1 MLSGFGLIGHDFCEL
16 IGRLSELYQ
25 SRFVETYRLIRPEQ
39 VSTSTFLVRKLAVQ
53 YDCQYFLSD
62 QTQSIIQII
71 QICSILFCACHPK
84 SSFINDD
91 CVFLNQNLNNLDKQS
106 NYIRIR
112 LIIMSESDM
121 GHLTS
126 WFKSDFGETDLPLS
140 SKAKSN
146 GLLNMNTVKN
156 DEFRA
161 KSENGV
167 TANHMTYLEKLQRV
181 IIICESLTQNIFRN
195 DANFLQTQI
204 SKHRKR
210 VAHFDEIL
218 LGQT

>member
-112 LIIMSESDM
+112 LIIMSESVM

-126 WFKSDFGETDLPLS
+126 WLS
-140 SKAKSN
+140 PISTKLIYHLVIK
-146 GLLNMNTVKN
+146 NMNTVKN
-156 DEFRA
+156 EEFRA
-161 KSENGV
+161 KSENGD
-167 TANHMTYLEKLQRV
+167 TANHMTYFK
-181 IIICESLTQNIFRN
+181 
-195 DANFLQTQI
+195 
-204 SKHRKR
+204 
-210 VAHFDEIL
+210 
-218 LGQT
+218 